1 MPDLALEWLP
11 REQRADLA
19 RAVDDLV
26 NETGMTTAVLLSFF
40 LDRRAEPDDELP
52 ADDGDRRGW
61 WADKYA
67 EKEGDLIGSRAWLL
81 DRSASRAE
89 NAKKL
94 EEYHREALGWMLE
107 DGVVSRVEL
116 EYAATKHALLAAV
129 DLHRSGGA
137 PIALRFAWAW
147 EDLGL

>member
-1 MPDLALEWLP
+1 MADLALEWNV
-11 REQRADLA
+11 RERCADLVLGA
-19 RAVDDLV
+19 EDLGT
-26 NETGMTTAVLLSFF
+26 EEDMTTAVLLSFF

-61 WADKYA
+61 WADDHA

-81 DRSASRAE
+81 DRSVSRVE

-94 EEYHREALGWMLE
+94 EEYHREALEWMLE
-107 DGVVSRVEL
+107 DGVVSRVDL
-116 EYAATKHALLAAV
+116 EYEARKQMLLAAIV
-129 DLHRSGGA
+129 FHRSGGP

-147 EDLGL
+147 EALGL

>member
-1 MPDLALEWLP
+1 VPDLALEWLP
-11 REQRADLA
+11 REQRADLK
-19 RAVDDLV
+19 RGVDDLV
-26 NETGMTTAVLLSFF
+26 NETGLTTAVLISFF

-52 ADDGDRRGW
+52 ADDGDRRGF

-67 EKEGDLIGSRAWLL
+67 EREGDLIGSRAWLL
-81 DRSASRAE
+81 ERSADRAG

-94 EEYHREALGWMLE
+94 EEYHREALAWMLE

-116 EYAATKHALLAAV
+116 KYEAAPQVLLAAV
-129 DLHRSGGA
+129 DLYRTGGT
-137 PIALRFAWAW
+137 PISLRFAWAW